1 MSPAVPIN
9 AGDTAWVLTS
19 AALVFFMMPGLA
31 LFYGGLVGAKNVIAP
46 MAQSFVAIALTRTG
60 CGAVACSD
68 RAGSKRSTSPQAPWC
83 TRRPDSRR
91 SRPCCTSARVASAS
105 PIRTTSAGAA
115 RRRNPAVRVVRLQ
128 RRKRP
133 HDRPGGRISSG
144 EHPGRC
150 LCRTARLD
158 GHRVEA
164 PGQAVRCRA
173 RYRRRRGGFT
183 LLGRQS
189 VLALVGMVF
198 PFVASLGVLWVTDK
212 LVGLRVPPEAE
223 AAGLDVGEHS
233 EIAYGL
239 LAEADV
245 DAPPAVANAPPT
257 CPAHPGHGGGG
268 RRPGVHRLIS
278 ACQR

>member
-1 MSPAVPIN
+1 
-9 AGDTAWVLTS
+9 
-19 AALVFFMMPGLA
+19 
-31 LFYGGLVGAKNVIAP
+31 
-46 MAQSFVAIALTRTG
+46 
-60 CGAVACSD
+60 
-68 RAGSKRSTSPQAPWC
+68 
-83 TRRPDSRR
+83 
-91 SRPCCTSARVASAS
+91 
-105 PIRTTSAGAA
+105 
-115 RRRNPAVRVVRLQ
+115 
-128 RRKRP
+128 
-133 HDRPGGRISSG
+133 
-144 EHPGRC
+144 
-150 LCRTARLD
+150 
-158 GHRVEA
+158 
-164 PGQAVRCRA
+164 
-173 RYRRRRGGFT
+173 
-183 LLGRQS
+183 